1 MKRGDSN
8 HRIDYVLYEVTA
20 FVATGASDYINAL
33 VIANAKDGCSYSDLR
48 MRLELKKV
56 EKTDTDT
63 D

>member
-8 HRIDYVLYEVTA
+8 HRIDYVLYEATA
-20 FVATGASDYINAL
+20 FAATGASDYLNAIVIN
-33 VIANAKDGCSYSDLR
+33 NAKDGCSYSDLR

-56 EKTDTDT
+56 EKTDPDT